1 MRRSVIALLALG
13 VLVAAAVASA
23 APAQKKDTSLAVA
36 AYSIPTAV
44 LPKLEAAYSATP
56 AGNGVKFSNSFA
68 ASEVQSKAV
77 AAGLPADVVHF
88 SISTDVDRLVSSKLV
103 DKNWGK
109 NKYGGVPE
117 VGRRLRPA
125 ERQPQALKSWDDLV
139 KPGVDVVFP
148 NPFSSGGA
156 RWDVMAAYGSQLR
169 EGKTHKQAVAYLQQL
184 FKHNVSQDT
193 SGRNALN
200 TFLAGRGDVLL
211 DYESDA
217 KLAQSQG
224 KPVYYL
230 IPKATLQIETPVA
243 AVNAGTRPRPRS
255 SSTGSTR
262 RLRRRSGRERLP
274 AVRPECLPKVR
285 QAVPAAAAAF
295 QDRLRR
301 RLEQGEHPVLRSDE
315 RHRREDRAVARS
327 LHWRL
332 TPHGCRGRGGAPLA
346 LRRSLAGSR
355 WVPQHRRPGPARCT
369 HRERDA
375 GRLASLLAG
384 RVESRGQ
391 GCA

>member
-1 MRRSVIALLALG
+1 VRRSVIALLALSA
-13 VLVAAAVASA
+13 LVAAAVASA

-44 LPKLEAAYSATP
+44 LPKLEAAYSATG
-56 AGNGVKFSNSFA
+56 AGSGVKFSNSFA

-103 DKNWGK
+103 DKSWAK
-109 NKYGGVPE
+109 NKYGGVPAKS
-117 VGRRLRPA
+117 VVVFVLRNGNPKHI
-125 ERQPQALKSWDDLV
+125 KSWDDLV

-243 AVNAGTRPRPRS
+243 AVNTGNKAVAQKFVNWLYTPAAQTIWAQNGFRPSDLSVFRKFKKQFPPRPQLFKIGYVGGWNKVNTQFFDPTNGIVAKIEQS
-255 SSTGSTR
+255 LGVSTG
-262 RLRRRSGRERLP
+262 G
-274 AVRPECLPKVR
+274 
-285 QAVPAAAAAF
+285 
-295 QDRLRR
+295 
-301 RLEQGEHPVLRSDE
+301 
-315 RHRREDRAVARS
+315 
-327 LHWRL
+327 
-332 TPHGCRGRGGAPLA
+332 
-346 LRRSLAGSR
+346 
-355 WVPQHRRPGPARCT
+355 
-369 HRERDA
+369 
-375 GRLASLLAG
+375 
-384 RVESRGQ
+384 
-391 GCA
+391 